1 MTSRFTMAVHALG
14 MAAWAERERPG
25 EPLTSER
32 IALSIHTN
40 PVVVRRVLADLRRA
54 GLVRTRRGAGG
65 GVSLARPADR
75 ITLRCVWEA
84 VEGQERLFCGYPDG
98 PNPRCPLGPL
108 VAGYLETLYGRAEA
122 SLKASLGKVTVE
134 GVARHVVARLRAAR
148 PAAQAVP

>member
-1 MTSRFTMAVHALG
+1 MAVHALG
-14 MAAWAERERPG
+14 MIAWGDRERPG

-32 IALSIHTN
+32 IALSIQTN

-54 GLVRTRRGAGG
+54 GLVRTRRGVGG

-84 VEGQERLFCGYPDG
+84 VEGTERLFCGYPAG
-98 PNPRCPLGPL
+98 PNPKCPLGPL

-134 GVARHVVARLRAAR
+134 RLARHVAAELRSAR
-148 PAAQAVP
+148 PTAAAAP

>member
-32 IALSIHTN
+32 IARSIHTN

-54 GLVRTRRGAGG
+54 GLVRTRRGTGG

-75 ITLRCVWEA
+75 ITLRRVWEA
-84 VEGQERLFCGYPDG
+84 VEGTERLFCGYPAG
-98 PNPRCPLGPL
+98 PNPKCPLGPL
-108 VAGYLETLYGRAEA
+108 VAAYLETLYGRAEA
-122 SLKASLGKVTVE
+122 SLKASLGKVTIDRL
-134 GVARHVVARLRAAR
+134 GRHIAAQLRAR
-148 PAAQAVP
+148 PAAAIP

>member
-14 MAAWAERERPG
+14 MMAWAERERSG

-65 GVSLARPADR
+65 GVSLARPADKV
-75 ITLRCVWEA
+75 TLRCVWEA
-84 VEGQERLFCGYPDG
+84 VEGTERLFCGYPAG
-98 PNPRCPLGPL
+98 PNPKCPLGPL

-122 SLKASLGKVTVE
+122 SLKASLGKVTIDRL
-134 GVARHVVARLRAAR
+134 GRHIAAQLRAA
-148 PAAQAVP
+148 AAAVP